1 MRRFRRLFTLLG
13 VLLLNG
19 PGALAAHPEQ
29 GRPAMAQW
37 GAADFHAPGQLWRVR
52 VLPDS
57 RVVVAHNSGLSVYD
71 GERFE
76 LLRPTSGRAYDVH
89 PGPAGELYI
98 GGPQGLGA
106 WVPAADG
113 RWSHQLRPLPA
124 EAPEPAEI
132 GRVLH
137 AAGWTHYLARET
149 VYSFHAQSG
158 WRWQAARQ
166 RYAELRRRDGRS
178 LLFEPGVG
186 WWRFNEASGAWAP
199 QDWPGFPLADLPV
212 SSEEEGATWYLSD
225 RQSLWRHQAGRFE
238 RFAVDRTERLA
249 EARIESLAALPDGG
263 LAVGTRFA
271 GYFQFDAAGRLI
283 RELPPSQ
290 LPGERVSDI
299 EVDGHGTIW
308 LAIDGGLVRLAADDA
323 ITRWDR
329 TLGAFQIER
338 IVRVDGA
345 LRVPTRVGLKRLR
358 PAELPGEPARL
369 ELDRIERTSV
379 WDVLETPA
387 GGALVG
393 AGNGLWWL
401 PADGSPARLLKSGP
415 KVSALVA
422 ADPAVTRVYAVAGS
436 RLWRIRREEAGYA
449 VDEAEVSALPIHD
462 LRLHEGRLWASLDGA
477 GGALSFEA
485 LERWPELRQRRYG
498 ASEGLHGGRVLFSQ
512 ALGPLLL
519 LGDSNHQVDGD
530 GELREPVLLDG
541 LPRLDQ
547 LLVAGPGR
555 YWAVDVDGRLLR
567 LRQERPG
574 AGLSI
579 DGPLNSALRLPTRH
593 LWVDPD
599 GTLWSGN
606 DESLARIAA
615 EVGIAER
622 SGLRPYLARID
633 TPDRSLWAGSGVLS
647 GPVAAPAGQ
656 RQLRFGL
663 TLPGA
668 FQEWPL
674 QWSWQSSDRAPW
686 QPIAGSRLDWL
697 APSAGSHQLRFRAV
711 DHGGREWVGDPIR
724 LEIPPY
730 WYEHPLGRAGLLL
743 AAALLAFLMAA
754 ALSHWRTRQ
763 LRLERAR
770 LEALVERRTA
780 EVRRQ
785 AEEIRA
791 LSEARTRFFAHVSH
805 EFRTPLTL
813 VLGPMADAL
822 SGRHGDLPTGLRG
835 ALDTARR
842 SAERLL
848 RLVNE
853 LLDLSR
859 LAAGRFDLHLARHDL
874 AVQLRAELS
883 ALQGEAERRGIR
895 LVSVGLADPLQLV
908 YDADQLERMLL
919 NLLGNALKFTP
930 AGGCI
935 TLRLV
940 PTPIEVGIEVEDTG
954 PGIPE
959 PEQALIFERF
969 RQGSAVAP
977 PDSPG
982 TGIGLA
988 LVREL
993 ATLHGGRV
1001 ELISTPGEGAC
1012 FALWLP
1018 RNLQPGDPGLP
1029 ANAIP
1034 AGRTGDAATPAAPTE
1049 PSTEAPEP
1057 PEAPLVL
1064 VVDDMIEVRRY
1075 LADRLGDVY
1084 RIRTARDGDE
1094 ALALI
1099 GELHPD
1105 VVVSD
1110 VMMPGRDGYALLR
1123 ALRSE
1128 PETAGVPV
1136 LLLSARSRTRDIV
1149 AGLEA
1154 GADDY
1159 LVKPFEPAELLARIA
1174 ALLERRRWL
1183 RRELLAA
1190 GLDQAGP
1197 GPGAAP
1203 AGSMSPEDEVSSGT
1217 SPSPA
1222 SPAEQRFRERLEQLL
1237 SQRLGEPRFGVAEMA
1252 EALHVDR
1259 ATLFRRLKAQLGTSP
1274 SDLLR
1279 ERRLRRA
1286 LELLRARR
1294 GTVSEVA
1301 YAVGYEALSH
1311 FAQAFRRRYGCA
1323 PSEVLDGLEIAD

>member
-1 MRRFRRLFTLLG
+1 MRRFRRLFTRFG
-13 VLLLNG
+13 LLLLIG
-19 PGALAAHPEQ
+19 PGGLAAHPEQ

-37 GAADFHAPGQLWRVR
+37 GAADFQAPGQLWRVR

-89 PGPAGELYI
+89 PGPAGELSI

-106 WVPAADG
+106 WVPTADG
-113 RWSHQLRPLPA
+113 SWSHQPRPLPA
-124 EAPEPAEI
+124 EAPAPTEI

-149 VYSFHAQSG
+149 VYSFQAQFG

-166 RYAELRRRDGRS
+166 RFAELRRLDGRS

-186 WWRFNEASGAWAP
+186 WWRFDEASGDWAP
-199 QDWPGFPLADLPV
+199 QDWPGFPLADLQV
-212 SSEEEGATWYLSD
+212 SSEDAGAVWYLSD
-225 RQSLWRHQAGRFE
+225 RQSLWRYQSGRFE

-249 EARIESLAALPDGG
+249 VARIESLAALPDGG

-271 GYFQFDAAGRLI
+271 GYFQFDAAGRPI

-299 EVDGHGTIW
+299 EVDRHGTIW
-308 LAIDGGLVRLAADDA
+308 LAIDGGLVRLAGDDA

-329 TLGAFQIER
+329 SLGAFQVER
-338 IVRVDGA
+338 IVRVDGV

-358 PAELPGEPARL
+358 PAEAPGEPARL

-401 PADGSPARLLKSGP
+401 PADGSPARHLKSGP
-415 KVSALVA
+415 KVSALVSS
-422 ADPAVTRVYAVAGS
+422 DPAVTQVYAVAGS
-436 RLWRIRREEAGYA
+436 RLWRVLLEADSYR
-449 VDEAEVSALPIHD
+449 VDESEVSALPMHD

-477 GGALSFEA
+477 GGALSFGA
-485 LERWPELRQRRYG
+485 LDRWPEVHQRGYG
-498 ASEGLHGGRVLFSQ
+498 APEGLQGGRVLFSQ

-519 LGDSNHQVDGD
+519 LGNSNHQVDAD

-547 LLVAGPGR
+547 LLKAGPGR
-555 YWAVDVDGRLLR
+555 YWAVSVDGRLLR
-567 LRQERPG
+567 LRQEGPG
-574 AGLSI
+574 AALSI
-579 DGPLNSALRLPTRH
+579 DGQLNTALRLPTRH

-599 GTLWSGN
+599 GTLWSGS
-606 DESLARIAA
+606 DEGLARIAA
-615 EVGIAER
+615 EAGIVEW
-622 SGLRPYLARID
+622 SGLRPHLARID
-633 TPDRSLWAGSGVLS
+633 TPDQSLWAGAGVPS
-647 GPVAAPAGQ
+647 GPLAAPAGQ

-674 QWSWQSSDRAPW
+674 QWSWRSSERAPW
-686 QPIAGSRLDWL
+686 QPVAGSRLDWL
-697 APSAGSHQLRFRAV
+697 APSAGTHQLRFRAV
-711 DHGGREWVGDPIR
+711 DQGGREWIGDPIR

-730 WYEHPLGRAGLLL
+730 WYEHPLGRAGSLL
-743 AAALLAFLMAA
+743 AAVLIAFLMAA

-763 LRLERAR
+763 LRMERAR

-813 VLGPMADAL
+813 VLGPVADAL
-822 SGRHGDLPTGLRG
+822 SGRHGDLPVGLRR
-835 ALDTARR
+835 ALDMARR

-859 LAAGRFDLHLARHDL
+859 LAAGRFDLHLARYDL
-874 AVQLRAELS
+874 AAQLRAELS

-895 LVSVGLADPLQLV
+895 LVSVGLADPLQLI
-908 YDADQLERMLL
+908 YDADQLERMLS

-930 AGGCI
+930 AGGCV

-977 PDSPG
+977 PDTPG

-993 ATLHGGRV
+993 VTLHHGRV

-1018 RNLQPGDPGLP
+1018 RNLQPTESGLP
-1029 ANAIP
+1029 EIAIP
-1034 AGRTGDAATPAAPTE
+1034 VGRSGDAPPAPSE
-1049 PSTEAPEP
+1049 PVIEL

-1064 VVDDMIEVRRY
+1064 VVDDMAEVRRY

-1084 RIRTARDGDE
+1084 RVRTARDGDE

-1099 GELHPD
+1099 DELHPD

-1110 VMMPGRDGYALLR
+1110 VMMPSRDGYALLR

-1136 LLLSARSRTRDIV
+1136 LLLSARSRTRDVV

-1183 RRELLAA
+1183 RRELLAS
-1190 GLDQAGP
+1190 GPSQATP
-1197 GPGAAP
+1197 EPGAAP
-1203 AGSMSPEDEVSSGT
+1203 AAPMSPEDDVSGS
-1217 SPSPA
+1217 SPA
-1222 SPAEQRFRERLEQLL
+1222 APTPAEQRFRERLEQLL
-1237 SQRLGEPRFGVAEMA
+1237 SLRLGDPRFGVAEMA

-1259 ATLFRRLKAQLGTSP
+1259 ATLFRRLKSQLGTSP

-1294 GTVSEVA
+1294 GTVSEVG

-1323 PSEVLDGLEIAD
+1323 PSAVLDGLDVAD